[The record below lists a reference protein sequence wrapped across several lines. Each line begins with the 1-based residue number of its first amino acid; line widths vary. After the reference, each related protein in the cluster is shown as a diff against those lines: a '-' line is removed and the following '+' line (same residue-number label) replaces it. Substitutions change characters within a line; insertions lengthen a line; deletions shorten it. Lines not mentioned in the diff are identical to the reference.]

1 MRYCWETLKRLI
13 SDITQLCYSCV
24 IYVCSFI
31 FFKKQTFGRFC
42 KLPNASIRPCLCNCN
57 KHHILFNTLDAVVDF
72 PQTALNLYLKYVKT
86 FQMSLWIRCL
96 IWELRYHHMPFTHHP
111 LFPALLPFINF
122 LSLWLYLFYM
132 RLLVNRSPR
141 VPPQMQSHPD
151 YLKEVISALGPVLVS
166 NSSLSLTVTPKDFR
180 LMCSTL
186 WLCRERCYIN
196 KIVFS
201 LF

>member
-1 MRYCWETLKRLI
+1 MCIACDFPPSNFSVWNVLDCLPQKLRTFKMRYCWETLKRLI
-13 SDITQLCYSCV
+13 TDITQLCYSCV

-31 FFKKQTFGRFC
+31 LKKTVGRFC

-96 IWELRYHHMPFTHHP
+96 IWELRYYPMQFTHHL
-111 LFPALLPFINF
+111 LFPALLPFTSF

-141 VPPQMQSHPD
+141 VPHRCSPT
-151 YLKEVISALGPVLVS
+151 
-166 NSSLSLTVTPKDFR
+166 LT
-180 LMCSTL
+180 
-186 WLCRERCYIN
+186 I
-196 KIVFS
+196 
-201 LF
+201 